1 MPYNWSTAPYQANYV
16 AKSTGEPGI
25 CLYLSSYN
33 SLTETG
39 FVWFITITSI
49 MMLIPIFAFL
59 GHSFLWI
66 IAGTLG
72 LTLWG
77 IWRALKSSWYRGR
90 VFEVLEVW
98 SDYVELTRVNPN
110 GSVQRWSASPY
121 WTEINITKKDGP
133 VRNYLTLR
141 GSGKTVEIGS
151 FLSED
156 ERPIL
161 AQDLRDAFKLAVK
174 SV

>member
-1 MPYNWSTAPYQANYV
+1 MH
-16 AKSTGEPGI
+16 
-25 CLYLSSYN
+25 LSSYN

-66 IAGTLG
+66 IAGALG
-72 LTLWG
+72 LTLCGVW
-77 IWRALKSSWYRGR
+77 IALKSSWYRGR
-90 VFEVLEVW
+90 VFEELEVW
-98 SDYVELTRVNPN
+98 SDNVELKRINPN
-110 GSVQRWSASPY
+110 GSIQKWSASPY
-121 WTEINITKKDGP
+121 WTEINLTKKDGP

-141 GSGKTVEIGS
+141 GSGKTIEIGA

-161 AQDLRDAFKLAVK
+161 AQDLREAFRLAVNAA
-174 SV
+174 